1 MSINKSLI
9 TGSTSMLIL
18 KLLDGEDMYGYQMIE
33 NLAKRSDDTFSL
45 KAGTLYPLLHGL
57 EEKDM
62 LESYEK
68 KADSGR
74 VRKYYK
80 ITNRGKKL
88 LLEKEKEWEVYVSAI
103 NQVLKGGDF
112 YE

>member
-9 TGSTSMLIL
+9 TGSTSMLML

-33 NLAKRSDDTFSL
+33 NLANRSDDTFSL
-45 KAGTLYPLLHGL
+45 KAATLYTLLHGL

-74 VRKYYK
+74 VRK
-80 ITNRGKKL
+80 
-88 LLEKEKEWEVYVSAI
+88 
-103 NQVLKGGDF
+103 
-112 YE
+112 

>member
-9 TGSTSMLIL
+9 TGSTSILML

-33 NLAKRSDDTFSL
+33 NLANRSDDTFSL
-45 KAGTLYPLLHGL
+45 KAATLYPLLHGL

-74 VRKYYK
+74 VRK
-80 ITNRGKKL
+80 
-88 LLEKEKEWEVYVSAI
+88 
-103 NQVLKGGDF
+103 
-112 YE
+112 

>member
-9 TGSTSMLIL
+9 TGSTSTLML

-33 NLAKRSDDTFSL
+33 NLANRSDDTFSL
-45 KAGTLYPLLHGL
+45 KAATLYPLLHGL

-74 VRKYYK
+74 VRK
-80 ITNRGKKL
+80 
-88 LLEKEKEWEVYVSAI
+88 
-103 NQVLKGGDF
+103 
-112 YE
+112 

>member
-9 TGSTSMLIL
+9 TGSTSMLML

-33 NLAKRSDDTFSL
+33 NLANRSDDTFSL
-45 KAGTLYPLLHGL
+45 KAATLYPLLHGL

-74 VRKYYK
+74 VRK
-80 ITNRGKKL
+80 
-88 LLEKEKEWEVYVSAI
+88 
-103 NQVLKGGDF
+103 
-112 YE
+112 